1 MVPCLVFNGRRTE
14 FDLLNYNRPGET
26 FQKEVDT
33 FKDIVFTS
41 MLKVMSYILIHRQET
56 QQQVLDHVVLYSMP
70 KLMSKIMENSRTIQH

>member
-14 FDLLNYNRPGET
+14 FDCFLDHLTNMCENDTKMIVET
-26 FQKEVDT
+26 FQREVDT

-56 QQQVLDHVVLYSMP
+56 QQQVLDHVVLYSML
-70 KLMSKIMENSRTIQH
+70 KN